1 MYLAYRAHMS
11 NSLQPVALVDDHQLV
26 RTGIAGM
33 IDRIGGYR
41 VISETSN
48 GLEFV
53 GMLNEGGEEPR
64 IAVVDLHMPIMDGF
78 ETIAWLRAQRP
89 SIMPLALTFDP
100 AEDVIIKAVRSGARG
115 LLSKNAPTGLLKTAL
130 DSLMLTGYY
139 HTDEVH
145 ETLVQAQGLRTGHE
159 REQEKVLSNVSPREL
174 EFLKLVCS
182 DEEHTYE
189 QIADK
194 MNVHRRTVD
203 GFRES
208 LAEKFGI
215 KSKTGL
221 VLFAMK
227 WGIVKP

>member
-1 MYLAYRAHMS
+1 MHLADHAQMS
-11 NSLQPVALVDDHQLV
+11 GNLQPVALVDDHELV
-26 RTGIAGM
+26 RAGIAGM

-41 VISETSN
+41 VVYEASN
-48 GLEFV
+48 GLEFLD
-53 GMLNEGGEEPR
+53 MLNGVDEPR

-89 SIMPLALTFDP
+89 NIMTLALTFDP
-100 AEDVIIKAVRSGARG
+100 AEEVMMRAVRAGARG
-115 LLSKNAPTGLLKTAL
+115 FLRKNARAPVLKTAL
-130 DSLMLTGYY
+130 DSLMLSGYY
-139 HTDEVH
+139 LSDEVH
-145 ETLVQAQGLRTGHE
+145 QSIFLPPDPKSGPERLRE
-159 REQEKVLSNVSPREL
+159 RVLANVSAREM

-182 DEEHTYE
+182 PDEYTYE
-189 QIADK
+189 KIAFR

-208 LAEKFGI
+208 LTEKFGI

>member
-1 MYLAYRAHMS
+1 MYLAYRPHMS
-11 NSLQPVALVDDHQLV
+11 SSLHPVALVDDHELV

-41 VISETSN
+41 MVCEAAN
-48 GLEFV
+48 GLEFIQALKEV
-53 GMLNEGGEEPR
+53 EEPR
-64 IAVVDLHMPIMDGF
+64 IAVVDLHMPLMDGF
-78 ETIAWLRAQRP
+78 ETIAWLRANRP
-89 SIMPLALTFDP
+89 AILPLALTFDP
-100 AEDVIIKAVRSGARG
+100 AEDIMIRALRAGAHGFIR
-115 LLSKNAPTGLLKTAL
+115 KNARAAVLKTAL

-139 HTDEVH
+139 HSDELH
-145 ETLVQAQGLRTGHE
+145 ETIIERHGLKTDYE
-159 REQEKVLSNVSPREL
+159 RQQERVLAGITSREL
-174 EFLKLVCS
+174 GFLKLVCAP
-182 DEEHTYE
+182 EEFTYE
-189 QIADK
+189 QIAEE
-194 MNVHRRTVD
+194 MALGRRTVD